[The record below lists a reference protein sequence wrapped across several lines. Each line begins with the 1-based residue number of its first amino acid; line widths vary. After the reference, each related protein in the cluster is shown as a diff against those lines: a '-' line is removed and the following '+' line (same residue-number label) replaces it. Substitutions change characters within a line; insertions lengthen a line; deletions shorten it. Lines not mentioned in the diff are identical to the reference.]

1 VESLNK
7 LVEPTCKRD
16 VQKMLGMV
24 NYLRWFISSL
34 AGKVETL
41 LPLIQLKHEKE
52 FAWGQSRG
60 MHSRE

>member
-41 LPLIQLKHEKE
+41 LPLIRLKHEKE
-52 FAWGQSRG
+52 FAWGHSRG